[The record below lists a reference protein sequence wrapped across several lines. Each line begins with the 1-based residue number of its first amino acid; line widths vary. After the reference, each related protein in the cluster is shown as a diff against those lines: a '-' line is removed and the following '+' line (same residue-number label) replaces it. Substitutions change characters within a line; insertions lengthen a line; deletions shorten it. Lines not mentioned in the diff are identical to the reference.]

1 MTAFDYCLLLLLAVT
16 AGLGFWRGLVSEVLS
31 LVAWV
36 VAILVARTYSGEVAR
51 WLTAIDHPAGRQV
64 LAFVLVVIFVL
75 LLAGLVRWLL
85 RALLKAVGLGAADRV
100 LGASFGF
107 IKGLAIAFLVVLA
120 GGLLGVSQ
128 ASWWRQATFSPM
140 LETAVLAARPWLPD
154 AVAKRVR
161 FD

>member
-1 MTAFDYCLLLLLAVT
+1 MAH
-16 AGLGFWRGLVSEVLS
+16 GNRS
-31 LVAWV
+31 
-36 VAILVARTYSGEVAR
+36 
-51 WLTAIDHPAGRQV
+51 PAGRQV
-64 LAFVLVVIFVL
+64 LAFVLVVIFVPP
-75 LLAGLVRWLL
+75 ARRP
-85 RALLKAVGLGAADRV
+85 RALACCEKLPGCRGSV
-100 LGASFGF
+100 LPTGSWCVVRF